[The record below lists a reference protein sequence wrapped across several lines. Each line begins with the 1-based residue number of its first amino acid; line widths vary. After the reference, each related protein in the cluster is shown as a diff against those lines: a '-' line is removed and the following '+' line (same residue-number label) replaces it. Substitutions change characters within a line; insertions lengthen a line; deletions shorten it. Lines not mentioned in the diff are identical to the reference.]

1 MDEKGTLTMPAELVK
16 RIDEGRGEQS
26 QSEFLGSLVDS
37 YLERE
42 SWAERFVTQ
51 EAFREFE
58 QGMKGIMRSF
68 LDFFIS
74 YELELGQRPGE
85 GRKEALNQRL
95 QRLSTT
101 PSNGSKGKPKG

>member
-1 MDEKGTLTMPAELVK
+1 MDEKGMLTLPTELVK

-26 QSEFLGSLVDS
+26 QSEFLRSLVDS

-58 QGMKGIMRSF
+58 RGMKELMRSF
-68 LDFFIS
+68 LGFFIS
-74 YELELGQRPGE
+74 YGLELGPRPGE
-85 GRKEALNQRL
+85 DREEALNQRL
-95 QRLSTT
+95 QRLSAT
-101 PSNGSKGKPKG
+101 PSNGSKGKSQG

>member
-26 QSEFLGSLVDS
+26 QSEFLRSLVDS
-37 YLERE
+37 HLERE

-58 QGMKGIMRSF
+58 QGMKELMRSF

-74 YELELGQRPGE
+74 YRLELGQRPGE
-85 GRKEALNQRL
+85 DLEEALNQRL